1 MKRLAQHA
9 LFWPAITLALLLVAS
24 SLFNPSFLTL
34 TWRDGHLYGSVIDIL
49 NRAAPLIVVSLGMT
63 LVIAVRG
70 LDISVG
76 AVVAIAAA
84 VAALMIGGSFSA
96 TGEVR
101 SDYPLWLALAT
112 ALAVAAACGLWN
124 GLLVVKAGHAAHR
137 RHAHSHGGR
146 ARHRAAAHRRPDHHR
161 VLPAVLLARQRFP
174 ARPAGGVV
182 DRGVAVGRAAL
193 RCCRVPRS
201 GCSCVPSVATRRR
214 RASPAYALRPSR
226 CACTP
231 SAASPPAVA
240 GLIVSSN
247 VKSADANNAGQLLE
261 LDAILA
267 VTLGGT
273 ALTGGRFT
281 LAGTV
286 IGALII
292 QTLTSMIYS
301 LGVPPEV
308 NLVVKAALV
317 FAVMLLQSAE
327 FRQLVARSRTWE
339 RDMNR
344 RLLPLTIT
352 VALFVAM
359 AAFGAIRYD
368 GFLSPQVFLN
378 LLIDNAFLCIV
389 AVGMTFVILSG
400 GIDLSV
406 GAVIALTTM
415 ISATLLDAGWNPYAA
430 MAVVLVLGAAF
441 GALQGFLIQR
451 FNLAPFIVTLAGMF
465 MARGCCYLIST
476 ESIPIDDATYAAI
489 AQARIPVGLGASL
502 TIGGLIAL
510 AVVGGRDAHRA
521 LERVRPHGVCH
532 RRRRIVRAPHGP
544 VGGFHQDRRLS
555 TERRMRGARRHR
567 HDVLHALRL
576 QPARRGPGARRHRRR
591 GHRRHAAGRRR
602 GLRGRHVVRRA
613 DSRHHPDPHR
623 L

>member
-1 MKRLAQHA
+1 MKRLTQHM
-9 LFWPAITLALLLVAS
+9 LFWPVVALALLLVAS
-24 SLFNPSFLTL
+24 SIFNPSFLAL

-49 NRAAPLIVVSLGMT
+49 NRAAPLMVVSLGMT

-96 TGEVR
+96 TRRGAERLIRCGSR
-101 SDYPLWLALAT
+101 SPPRSRSRRPADCGTGCWWSRPACSPSSPRSSSWWPGAASRSCSPAARSSPSTTRRSSRSAT
-112 ALAVAAACGLWN
+112 ASCSACRWRCG
-124 GLLVVKAGHAAHR
+124 
-137 RHAHSHGGR
+137 SR
-146 ARHRAAAHRRPDHHR
+146 ARCGRRCTS
-161 VLPAVLLARQRFP
+161 
-174 ARPAGGVV
+174 
-182 DRGVAVGRAAL
+182 
-193 RCCRVPRS
+193 CCRAPRS
-201 GCSCVPSVATRRR
+201 GCSCAPSAAIRRP
-214 RASPAYALRPSR
+214 RASPACVPPPITLCVYTFCGL
-226 CACTP
+226 
-231 SAASPPAVA
+231 AAGIA

-327 FRQLVARSRTWE
+327 FRQLVARVRARTSAHGAS
-339 RDMNR
+339 MNR
-344 RLLPLTIT
+344 RLLPLTVTI
-352 VALFVAM
+352 ALFVAM

-415 ISATLLDAGWNPYAA
+415 ISASLLDAGWNPYAA
-430 MAVVLVLGAAF
+430 MAAGA
-441 GALQGFLIQR
+441 GA
-451 FNLAPFIVTLAGMF
+451 
-465 MARGCCYLIST
+465 
-476 ESIPIDDATYAAI
+476 
-489 AQARIPVGLGASL
+489 
-502 TIGGLIAL
+502 
-510 AVVGGRDAHRA
+510 
-521 LERVRPHGVCH
+521 
-532 RRRRIVRAPHGP
+532 
-544 VGGFHQDRRLS
+544 
-555 TERRMRGARRHR
+555 
-567 HDVLHALRL
+567 
-576 QPARRGPGARRHRRR
+576 
-591 GHRRHAAGRRR
+591 RR
-602 GLRGRHVVRRA
+602 GLRRVAGLPHPALQPRAVHRDAGRHVPGARLLLSHQHRVHPDRRRRPTPPSRRRA
-613 DSRHHPDPHR
+613 SRVGGGPR
-623 L
+623 